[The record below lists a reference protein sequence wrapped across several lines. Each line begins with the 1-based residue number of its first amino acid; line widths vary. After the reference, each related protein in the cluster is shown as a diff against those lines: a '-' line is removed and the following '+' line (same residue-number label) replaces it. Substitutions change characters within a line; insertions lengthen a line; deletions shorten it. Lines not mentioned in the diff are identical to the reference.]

1 MRQSGKNQK
10 RTIAVLL
17 TGLFMVQQTMGLS
30 VFAASTI
37 SGVTNGGS
45 GSFNIDP
52 TAKNNGT
59 GFRHYQDFNL
69 GQGDVANLN
78 FADINT
84 FVNMVDNQVVINGF
98 R

>member
-45 GSFNIDP
+45 GSFNIELP
-52 TAKNNGT
+52 KTMGRA
-59 GFRHYQDFNL
+59 L
-69 GQGDVANLN
+69 
-78 FADINT
+78 DIIKT
-84 FVNMVDNQVVINGF
+84 ST
-98 R
+98 